1 MANADIPTYNIV
13 PNHFLINTE
22 LLEQQRDSP
31 AAAKAPAFLELYI
44 RKGSAFG
51 RAQASS
57 RNRSFNLYGEWKYRR
72 QKKIEICLTFV

>member
-31 AAAKAPAFLELYI
+31 AATKAPAFLELYI
-44 RKGSAFG
+44 GKGSAFG
-51 RAQASS
+51 RIQ
-57 RNRSFNLYGEWKYRR
+57 Y
-72 QKKIEICLTFV
+72 